1 MSMTLEAAITRFK
14 EAPFMQHLGIT
25 PTRVEDGVLHAD
37 MKVKPWMLQ
46 ATGVCHAGI
55 VTALGD
61 HVAAAS
67 ARLASGV
74 EHSLVTIELK
84 SNFMRPAV
92 GKKLRAE
99 GVPVKVGRTLMFA
112 ESLIF
117 AVDDGGDEEL
127 CAKVHVTVFGGKT
140 DRPQSRRD

>member
-1 MSMTLEAAITRFK
+1 
-14 EAPFMQHLGIT
+14 MQHLGVT

-46 ATGVCHAGI
+46 ATGVCHAGV

-84 SNFMRPAV
+84 SNFLRPAF
-92 GKKLRAE
+92 GESLRAE
-99 GVPVKVGRTLMFA
+99 GRPVKLGKTLMFA
-112 ESLIF
+112 EALIF
-117 AVDDGGDEEL
+117 AVGDGGREKL
-127 CAKVHVTVFGGKT
+127 CAKVYVTVYGGKT
-140 DRPQSRRD
+140 SKRQSE

>member
-1 MSMTLEAAITRFK
+1 MAMSLDAAIARFK

-25 PTRVEDGVLHAD
+25 PTRVEDDVLHAD

-67 ARLASGV
+67 ARLASDV
-74 EHSLVTIELK
+74 KHSLVTIELK
-84 SNFMRPAV
+84 SNFMRPAI
-92 GKKLRAE
+92 GTSLRAE
-99 GVPVKVGRTLMFA
+99 GRPVKLGRTLMFA

-117 AVDDGGDEEL
+117 AVGDGGDEQL
-127 CAKVHVTVFGGKT
+127 CAKVFVTVYGGKT
-140 DRPQSRRD
+140 GKRQQSE